1 LIIDEDLNNEVNSLF
16 DKNTINSLIKL
27 NKQKDQFESFKGFLK
42 NAKAMKAEYVAAA
55 EELIKM
61 LS

>member
-1 LIIDEDLNNEVNSLF
+1 MTIDEDLIKEVDSVV
-16 DKNTINSLIKL
+16 TPEAIIKL
-27 NKQKDQFESFKGFLK
+27 VKLSKQKDQFESFKGFLK

>member
-1 LIIDEDLNNEVNSLF
+1 MIIDEDLNNEVNSLF
-16 DKNTINSLIKL
+16 DKNTINSLIRL

-42 NAKAMKAEYVAAA
+42 NVKAMKAEYVAAA

>member
-1 LIIDEDLNNEVNSLF
+1 MTIDEDLIKEVDSVVTPE
-16 DKNTINSLIKL
+16 TIINLVRLS
-27 NKQKDQFESFKGFLK
+27 KQKDQFERFKGFLK
-42 NAKAMKAEYVAAA
+42 NAKAIKAEYVVAA